1 MCPKR
6 PYRRYAPLPPL
17 RRGKLICRKP
27 KASPA
32 KAGEGNR
39 AAVVGATHNI
49 ALYRAHSD
57 CGIASTDIAFSTVS

>member
-32 KAGEGNR
+32 KAGEGDR
-39 AAVVGATHNI
+39 AAVVGALLTTLPCT
-49 ALYRAHSD
+49 APTRTAELRVQTLPSLQ
-57 CGIASTDIAFSTVS
+57 